1 MEIRSKLGNENIMQ
15 LRKTAFFLLEKG
27 AVWTSDCR
35 GQMDCN
41 PATR

>member
-15 LRKTAFFLLEKG
+15 MRKRHFLLEKG
-27 AVWTSDCR
+27 AVWTSGCS

-41 PATR
+41 TATG